1 MLDHSSKPPGS
12 EDSQSPEPEDLVLFG
27 KNDDLRQVLNH
38 LQSGVVA
45 HAPDTS
51 IRVCNP
57 RACEILGLTMDQMIG
72 VTAPAPQWAF
82 LREDGSPMP
91 LEEFPVSVVLRS
103 QQRLEGL
110 VVGVNRPAHGDV
122 VWAECNGHPVFD
134 EAGELQLII
143 ISFIDVT
150 GLRKAEQA
158 RQALQ
163 EQLQQAAK
171 MEAIGRLAG
180 GIAHDFNNLLTGII
194 GYGELLETSLDPG
207 QATHRYASEIQKGAG
222 RAAGL
227 IRQLLAFARKQVVEP
242 KVMQLNDVLER
253 SEDMLRRLL
262 GADIDMV
269 FRPGQ
274 SLANVRGDAGQL
286 DQVLMNLAVNARD
299 AMPSG
304 GRIVIETRN
313 ITLENEPNPMAD
325 EPVSGVYLLLAVS
338 DNGLGMD
345 AATRARI
352 FEPFFSAKASGMGT
366 GLGLATVYGIVQQSG
381 GFITVYSELGHGTTF
396 KVYLPAVAEPTSP
409 PPSPE
414 DVVDGPAAATILLVE
429 DEDMVRELA
438 RQVLS
443 THGYTVLEAADADE
457 ALMLTRRFSGTIDLL
472 LTDVV
477 MPGLN
482 GPELVEEIRVTRPAL
497 KALLMSGYSNDAI
510 SQKARLDVATEFV
523 QKPFTVQGLLNR
535 VNKMLANGASDLAR
549 ESAPEDAPD
558 SGSGPSQQ

>member
-1 MLDHSSKPPGS
+1 MPDHTQPPAPDIPRQG
-12 EDSQSPEPEDLVLFG
+12 ETNDMVLFG
-27 KNDDLRQVLNH
+27 NVEDLRQVLNH

-72 VTAPAPQWAF
+72 VAAPDPQWTF
-82 LREDGSPMP
+82 LREDGSAMP

-110 VVGVNRPAHGDV
+110 LVGVNRPAHEDV
-122 VWAECNGHPVFD
+122 VWAHCNGHPVFD
-134 EAGELQLII
+134 EAGNLQLII

-150 GLRKAEQA
+150 ELRKAEQA

-163 EQLQQAAK
+163 VQLQQATK

-180 GIAHDFNNLLTGII
+180 GIAHDFNNILTGII
-194 GYGELLETSLDPG
+194 GYGELLQAAVDPS
-207 QATHRYASEIQKGAG
+207 QATHRYATEIQKCAG
-222 RAAGL
+222 RAADL

-242 KVMQLNDVLER
+242 QVMQLNDVLER
-253 SEDMLRRLL
+253 SEDMLRRLM
-262 GADIDMV
+262 GADIDLV

-274 SLANVRGDAGQL
+274 ALANVRGDPGQL
-286 DQVLMNLAVNARD
+286 DQVLMNLVVNARD

-304 GRIVIETRN
+304 GRLSIETRN
-313 ITLENEPNPMAD
+313 ITLEGVPNPVGD
-325 EPVSGVYLLLAVS
+325 EPVSGPYLLLEVS

-345 AATRARI
+345 AATQSRI
-352 FEPFFSAKASGMGT
+352 FEPFFTTKGPGMGT

-381 GFITVYSELGHGTTF
+381 GFIAVYSEPGHGTTF
-396 KVYLPAVAEPTSP
+396 KVYLPAVAEPASP
-409 PPSPE
+409 SAEPE
-414 DVVDGPAAATILLVE
+414 SAVDGSVVATILLVE

-443 THGYTVLEAADADE
+443 AHGYTVMEAADANE
-457 ALMLTRRFSGTIDLL
+457 ALMLIRGFSGPIDLL

-482 GPELVEEIRVTRPAL
+482 GPELLKEIRVARPELQAL
-497 KALLMSGYSNDAI
+497 FMSGYPNDAI
-510 SQKARLDVATEFV
+510 GQKDGLGAATDFV

-535 VNKMLANGASDLAR
+535 VNKMLASPGGNV
-549 ESAPEDAPD
+549 
-558 SGSGPSQQ
+558 